1 MKNSAKRISDFN
13 FEDGPLSR
21 SAAALQIGY
30 GNGGNSR
37 SHGQIYRHEIQ
48 INTTYTNTFVH

>member
-48 INTTYTNTFVH
+48 INTTYQNPFVK